1 MDNFPGH
8 SVPRDEFFNYVY
20 RPKTLTLQ
28 QIDLMTEGGRRRFFD
43 KTLKK
48 YNTKQL
54 LLALM
59 EKGIALTDEQMEGLK
74 NGQ

>member
-1 MDNFPGH
+1 MPNHPGH
-8 SVPRDEFFNYVY
+8 SCPTDEFFVYVN
-20 RPKTLTLQ
+20 RPKYLTLQ

-48 YNTKQL
+48 YTVKSL

-59 EKGIALTDEQMEGLK
+59 EKGITLTDEQMEGLK